1 MNLIKPD
8 ITYYSDIKSIKYIE
22 GSFRISEEY
31 PDYLV
36 DESRLSGN
44 PVETIFFPE
53 TTSDVSAIMRDIHK
67 RGLSVCVSGARTG
80 VVGGAVAT
88 NVDCVISLSG
98 MNEILDFDNKSIRAQ
113 CGTTLDE
120 LNNYISEK
128 MPEIFYPV
136 DPTETTSSIGGN
148 VASNA
153 SGART
158 YYYGPTRNWVNAITV
173 VLADGSVLDLKRG
186 DVVADGRR
194 FRIQL
199 PNQPETT
206 FEFPNHKYPKVKNTA
221 GFILTE
227 NMDAI
232 DLFIGSEGI
241 LGIITE
247 VELRLIEK
255 PSNRLYTI
263 IWAESEKQ
271 SVDLVADIRRSH
283 ILNMLAI
290 EYFSPEAIG
299 ILKQRRMFEGSTSTI
314 AKIPDDAIAAI
325 FFDCVYKDD
334 SELADIS
341 DELEIILNAQK
352 LTLDNTWSGMNDSD
366 LALMKQLRHILPETI
381 NMIIAERKKGNPN
394 IHKLST
400 DFAIPDGMLE
410 SMLNIYHQKL
420 GNTGIEYVSCGH
432 IGDNHLHVNMLPKS
446 EKELLLAHELYIEL
460 AMDAVRLGG
469 TIAAEHG
476 IGRLKRHLMPIQYP
490 PEMLDAM
497 RELKN
502 IFDPAGL
509 LNPGVMLPIDI

>member
-8 ITYYSDIKSIKYIE
+8 FTYCSDIKLIKRIE
-22 GSFRISEEY
+22 GSSRILEEF

-44 PVETIFFPE
+44 SVETIFFPE
-53 TTSDVSAIMRDIHK
+53 TTSDVSAIMRDMHK
-67 RGLSVCVSGARTG
+67 RGLRGCVSGARTG
-80 VVGGAVAT
+80 VVGGAVAM

-98 MNEILDFDNKSIRAQ
+98 MNEILGFDNKSICAQ
-113 CGTTLDE
+113 CGVTLDE
-120 LNNYISEK
+120 LDKHISDNIPG
-128 MPEIFYPV
+128 MFYPV

-194 FRIQL
+194 FRIEL
-199 PNQPETT
+199 PGQPETT

-221 GFILTE
+221 GFILAE

-232 DLFIGSEGI
+232 DLFVGSEGI
-241 LGIITE
+241 LGIITK
-247 VELRLIEK
+247 VDLRLIKK
-255 PSNRLYTI
+255 PSNRLYTV

-271 SVDLVADIRRSH
+271 SVDLVKAIRSSH

-290 EYFSPEAIG
+290 EYFSPEAIAV
-299 ILKQRRMFEGSTSTI
+299 LKQRRMYEGSSSTV
-314 AKIPDDAIAAI
+314 AKIPYDAIAAI
-325 FFDCVYKDD
+325 FIDCVYKND
-334 SELADIS
+334 SELSDIS
-341 DELEIILNAQK
+341 AELEIILHAQK
-352 LTLDNTWSGMNDSD
+352 RSLDNTWSGMNDSD
-366 LALMKQLRHILPETI
+366 LKRMKQLRHALPETI
-381 NMIIAERKKGNPN
+381 NMIITERKKDNPN

-400 DFAIPDGMLE
+400 DFAVPDGMLE
-410 SMLNIYHQKL
+410 TMLETYHKKL
-420 GNTGIEYVSCGH
+420 DKSGIEYVIFGH
-432 IGDNHLHVNMLPKS
+432 IGDNHPHVNMLPKN
-446 EKELLLAHELYIEL
+446 EKELLLAHELYVEL
-460 AMDAVRLGG
+460 AKDAVRLGG

-476 IGRLKRHLMPIQYP
+476 IGRFKRHLMPIQYP

-497 RELKN
+497 LELKN

-509 LNPGVMLPIDI
+509 LNPGVMLPD